1 MCFFWPLPLL
11 EEKVTLFKDSGLRLI
26 IMDFV
31 LSSCEFFALQKDEIE
46 KSGEGSSN
54 QLEDV

>member
-1 MCFFWPLPLL
+1 
-11 EEKVTLFKDSGLRLI
+11 
-26 IMDFV
+26 MDFV
-31 LSSCEFFALQKDEIE
+31 LSSSGFLAQQKDEIE